1 MKEII
6 KKQFRG
12 KDESDKWV
20 YRDCVGI
27 ESVLFNGLYGYRDQV
42 PVKIGTI
49 CQYSG
54 KKDKNG
60 IEIYEKDIVLLKYR
74 DGYGNIKE
82 KKSVVFCNS
91 TDFMVHLFDDYTPLI
106 SNIMDIEVIGNIIDN
121 EDLIF

>member
-1 MKEII
+1 MKEI
-6 KKQFRG
+6 KFRA
-12 KDESDKWV
+12 KFDDKWE
-20 YRDCVGI
+20 YGFPIKCDEGWGFFI
-27 ESVLFNGLYGYRDQV
+27 EDRYEEGAPIVDDKN
-42 PVKIGTI
+42 TI

>member
-1 MKEII
+1 MKEI
-6 KKQFRG
+6 KFRA
-12 KDESDKWV
+12 KFDDKWE
-20 YRDCVGI
+20 YGFPIKCDEGWGFFI
-27 ESVLFNGLYGYRDQV
+27 EDRYEEGAPIVDDKN
-42 PVKIGTI
+42 TI

-60 IEIYEKDIVLLKYR
+60 IEIYENDIVLLKYR

-91 TDFMVHLFDDYTPLI
+91 TDFMVRLFDDYTPLI

>member
-1 MKEII
+1 MEEII

-12 KDESDKWV
+12 KDESNKWV

-60 IEIYEKDIVLLKYR
+60 IEIYEKDIVLFRYL
-74 DGYGNIKE
+74 DGDFIKE
-82 KKSVVFCNS
+82 KKSVVFCNA
-91 TDFMVHLFDDYTPLI
+91 TDFMVNLCKGYTPLI

-121 EDLIF
+121 ENLIEL